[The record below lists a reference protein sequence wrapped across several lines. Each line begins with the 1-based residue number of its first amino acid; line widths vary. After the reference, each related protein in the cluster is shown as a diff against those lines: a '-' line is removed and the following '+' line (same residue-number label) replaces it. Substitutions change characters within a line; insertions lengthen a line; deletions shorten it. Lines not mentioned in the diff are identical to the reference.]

1 MNTVYFGE
9 TTCVASKRDGTP
21 CGSKAYYTKNA
32 TGECVCGKHA
42 KKAERTPL
50 PKNPAAAANKQA
62 EIDVHNSTCD
72 AAAANN
78 LASGN
83 KGQVTCAKMRM
94 MAAVE
99 LVPGFINIFPNFLHK
114 NRKDGVGLPSLSP
127 KAIGPVAHGQPGLP
141 DSLNLENFHQGNKVF
156 PSEVESDPATGD
168 GKRKPTAAFYEL
180 REKMYLD
187 PKPHRHK
194 QAATSI
200 GGKAGDKNKNI
211 PLFSVWVDK
220 DGTEHQIDYFTS
232 RQFYCHF
239 YERAVINNP
248 DYKILL
254 DKIGSGYNLRIVG
267 YDGYAVTK
275 TLMLHYCD
283 TSRPFGHEMVLYTML
298 TAKPED
304 WPWRKH
310 KTFDY

>member
-1 MNTVYFGE
+1 MATTYFGE

-21 CGSKAYYTKNA
+21 CGSKAYFTKDA

-42 KKAERTPL
+42 KKDERTKL
-50 PKNPAAAANKQA
+50 PKNPNAAENKKTELSNHRFTCYDAITAN
-62 EIDVHNSTCD
+62 HN
-72 AAAANN
+72 A
-78 LASGN
+78 GK

-99 LVPGFINIFPNFLHK
+99 LVPGFRNIFPNFLHK

-156 PSEVESDPATGD
+156 PSEVETDPITG
-168 GKRKPTAAFYEL
+168 KTKPSAAFYEL

-187 PKPHRHK
+187 AEPHRHK
-194 QAATSI
+194 QAAASVV
-200 GGKAGDKNKNI
+200 GDGKTKNKNV

-220 DGTEHQIDYFTS
+220 DGTEHHIDYFTS

-239 YERAVINNP
+239 YERATLANP
-248 DYKILL
+248 EYQELL
-254 DKIGSGYNLRIVG
+254 EQIAYGYNLRIVG

-275 TLMLHYCD
+275 TLEEHYCD
-283 TSRPFGHEMVLYTML
+283 TSRPFGHELVLYSML

-304 WPWRKH
+304 WPWRKYM
-310 KTFDY
+310 TFDY

>member
-9 TTCVASKRDGTP
+9 TTCVVSKRDGTP
-21 CGSKAYYTKNA
+21 CGSKAYFTKNA

-42 KKAERTPL
+42 KKTERTQL
-50 PKNPAAAANKQA
+50 PKNPDAAANKQA
-62 EIDVHNSTCD
+62 EIDVHRTTCD

-78 LASGN
+78 LSVGK
-83 KGQVTCAKMRM
+83 KGQVSCAKMRM

-156 PSEVESDPATGD
+156 PSEVETDPDNGN
-168 GKRKPTAAFYEL
+168 RKPTAAFYEL

-187 PKPHRHK
+187 KEPHRHK
-194 QAATSI
+194 QTATSAVTKT
-200 GGKAGDKNKNI
+200 GRKNKNI
-211 PLFSVWVDK
+211 PLFSVWIDK

-232 RQFYCHF
+232 REFYCHF
-239 YERAVINNP
+239 YERATVANP
-248 DYKILL
+248 DYQLL
-254 DKIGSGYNLRIVG
+254 VDKINSGHNLRIVG

-275 TLMLHYCD
+275 TLEEHYCD
-283 TSRPFGHEMVLYTML
+283 TSRPFGHEMVLYAML
-298 TAKPED
+298 TAKPDE